1 MNKLVGV
8 DRCPHIPVAS
18 KVAGLYIRESPRFQS
33 NACAPQQNLE
43 QEGHCN
49 WVSSRM
55 TLYGCR
61 AIPGQASCGP
71 PLPPP
76 AASDPDSPP
85 FHLPS
90 FFLLS
95 HSCRLLP
102 TLPRC
107 ISSYSFPPPFL
118 PVLLSSCHVR
128 LTYFVP
134 AAGLSITPSKFSV
147 SFASRL
153 AASGQRRMILRGYCI
168 SPIEQLLLFSQL
180 LDHVPAMPRS
190 NLGRR

>member
-8 DRCPHIPVAS
+8 DRCPYIPVES
-18 KVAGLYIRESPRFQS
+18 KVVGLYIRVTAFPKQ
-33 NACAPQQNLE
+33 CAPQQNLE
-43 QEGHCN
+43 GYCN
-49 WVSSRM
+49 WAWSRM

-61 AIPGQASCGP
+61 AIPGQASGS
-71 PLPPP
+71 LPPP

-95 HSCRLLP
+95 HSYQLQP

-107 ISSYSFPPPFL
+107 ISSYSFPPLAPCPSFIL
-118 PVLLSSCHVR
+118 PCPVYLFCPCCRVVHNAV
-128 LTYFVP
+128 
-134 AAGLSITPSKFSV
+134 KFSV

-168 SPIEQLLLFSQL
+168 SPLEQLLTFSQL